1 MTLTIIQ
8 IAAQAIGLYFLL
20 DFLTGV
26 VHWWMD
32 RYGKEDMPIVGKAII
47 EINMAPREPQ
57 KNDD

>member
-26 VHWWMD
+26 VHWLMD
-32 RYGKEDMPIVGKAII
+32 RYGKEDMPIV
-47 EINMAPREPQ
+47 
-57 KNDD
+57 